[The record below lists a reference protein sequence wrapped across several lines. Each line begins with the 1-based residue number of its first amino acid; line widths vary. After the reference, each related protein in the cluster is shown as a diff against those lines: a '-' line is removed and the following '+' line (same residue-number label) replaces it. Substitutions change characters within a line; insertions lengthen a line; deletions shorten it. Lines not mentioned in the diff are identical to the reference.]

1 MGQVEDRWWST
12 TSGERVRRER
22 FGRGLRW
29 RARYRDAEGRQRSR
43 SFARKPDAVR
53 FLTLVQ
59 ADLLRGSYID
69 PGRSRTPL
77 SDYAGIWLESWSVR
91 PTTRRTYDSH
101 LRTWILPALGGR
113 SLASI
118 TPTDVRVLLRQLT
131 EHLAPSTSRHVHG
144 LLSTILRSA
153 VEDGYLARNPAART
167 GPRRTP
173 RPLVAPLTVG
183 QVQALIDATPERFRV
198 VVLLGAGC
206 GLRIG
211 EALGLRVG
219 EVDLEAGVLRVSA
232 QLQALPGQPLA
243 LRPPKTYSSIRTLP
257 LPETVAAAVAEHLR
271 RWPPAA
277 SDAQDALLV
286 RTVTGRPVW
295 PRTFHSRIWRT
306 ATTGAGLPG
315 VRFHQLR
322 HFYASA
328 LIRAGESVKTV
339 QAALGHASAVE
350 TLHVYVGLWPDNDKR
365 TRAAIDGLGL
375 ARPAA
380 APAQDTRLIG

>member
-12 TSGERVRRER
+12 ESGQRVRRDR

-69 PGRSRTPL
+69 PDRSRTAL
-77 SDYAGIWLESWSVR
+77 STYVSTWLASLSVR

-118 TPTDVRVLLRQLT
+118 TPTDVRALVRQLT
-131 EHLAPSTSRHVHG
+131 EHLAPSTARHVHG
-144 LLSTILRSA
+144 LLSTILRCA

-173 RPLVAPLTVG
+173 RPRVAPLTVG

-219 EVDLEAGVLRVSA
+219 EVDLDAGVLRVSA

-243 LRPPKTYSSIRTLP
+243 LRPPKSFSSIRTVP
-257 LPETVAAAVAEHLR
+257 LPETVAAAIAEHLR

-277 SDAQDALLV
+277 SDGHQLLV

-295 PRTFHSRIWRT
+295 PRTFHSRICRT
-306 ATTGAGLPG
+306 ATGGAGLPD

-328 LIRAGESVKTV
+328 LIRGGESVKTV

-350 TLHVYVGLWPDNDKR
+350 TLQIYVGLWPDNDQR
-365 TRAAIDGLGL
+365 TRAAIDDLG
-375 ARPAA
+375 
-380 APAQDTRLIG
+380 IGHRASAVDSTS